1 MRQAKKVQHSTPIAL
16 KKRIRSRF
24 CAGRMESN
32 HLASLVSVKRTADG
46 VARLTIDHAAKANSL
61 SRALM
66 QEIIDALNELAR
78 DETLRAVVV
87 TGAGGKAFIGGA
99 NVDEMAAVDQAGARN
114 FITLVHRT
122 CDAVRRVPVPTIARI
137 EGYTLGAGLEF
148 AAACDIRIASES
160 STFAMPEV
168 RLGIP
173 SVVEAVL
180 LPRLIGWGRTRLLL
194 LTGRSIDA
202 AAALAWGLV
211 EEAVPAE
218 QLDAMVDRCL
228 ADILASGPQAVRLQ
242 KRLIDSWMDQP
253 IDAAITASITEFAA
267 ACTGT
272 EKEDRMRAHLEA
284 MRAARRKIE

>member
-1 MRQAKKVQHSTPIAL
+1 M
-16 KKRIRSRF
+16 
-24 CAGRMESN
+24 G
-32 HLASLVSVKRTADG
+32 SLVSVTRSADG

-61 SRALM
+61 SRLLMTQMVEALGVLSA
-66 QEIIDALNELAR
+66 DASV
-78 DETLRAVVV
+78 RALVV

-99 NVDEMAAVDQAGARN
+99 NVDEMAAVDRAGARE

-137 EGYTLGAGLEF
+137 EGYALGAGLEF
-148 AAACDIRIASES
+148 AAACDLRIASEG

-202 AAALAWGLV
+202 ATALAWGLV
-211 EEAVPAE
+211 EETAHAAD
-218 QLDAMVDRCL
+218 LDAAVDRCL

-242 KRLIDSWMDQP
+242 KRLIDSWMDRT
-253 IDAAITASITEFAA
+253 IDDAITESIGEFAT
-267 ACTGT
+267 ACA
-272 EKEDRMRAHLEA
+272 EPERADRMQAHLEA
-284 MRAARRKIE
+284 RAAAKKRS

>member
-1 MRQAKKVQHSTPIAL
+1 MNAL
-16 KKRIRSRF
+16 VAVARS
-24 CAGRMESN
+24 
-32 HLASLVSVKRTADG
+32 ADG

-66 QEIIDALNELAR
+66 TQMVEALEALSK
-78 DETLRAVVV
+78 DEALRALVV

-99 NVDEMAAVDQAGARN
+99 NVDEMAAVDKEGARE

-122 CDAVRRVPVPTIARI
+122 CNAVRRVPVPTIARI

-148 AAACDIRIASES
+148 AAACDIRIASEG

-202 AAALAWGLV
+202 ATALAWGLV
-211 EEAVPAE
+211 EEAVPAAK
-218 QLDAMVDRCL
+218 LDAAVDNCL
-228 ADILASGPQAVRLQ
+228 TDILASGPLAVRLQ
-242 KRLIDSWMDQP
+242 KRLIDSWMDRP
-253 IDAAITASITEFAA
+253 IDAAIADSIGEFAG
-267 ACTGT
+267 ACAGPERTG
-272 EKEDRMRAHLEA
+272 RMQAHLEE
-284 MRAARRKIE
+284 RAAQKKKAPKT

>member
-1 MRQAKKVQHSTPIAL
+1 MA
-16 KKRIRSRF
+16 F
-24 CAGRMESN
+24 DGM
-32 HLASLVSVKRTADG
+32 SLVTVSRSAVG

-61 SRALM
+61 SRSLMLEMIKAL
-66 QEIIDALNELAR
+66 DALSQ
-78 DETLRAVVV
+78 DESVRAVVV

-99 NVDEMAAVDQAGARN
+99 NVNEMAAVDADGARE

-122 CDAVRRVPVPTIARI
+122 CEAVRRVPVPTIARI

-148 AAACDIRIASES
+148 AAACDLRIASEGS
-160 STFAMPEV
+160 VFAMPEV

-180 LPRLIGWGRTRLLL
+180 LPRLIGWGKTRLLL

-202 AAALAWGLV
+202 ATAQAWGLV
-211 EEAVPAE
+211 EETVPASS
-218 QLDAMVDRCL
+218 LDIVVDQYL

-253 IDAAITASITEFAA
+253 IDTSIAASIEEFAMACGRPERSEFMDAHLAARTAS
-267 ACTGT
+267 
-272 EKEDRMRAHLEA
+272 
-284 MRAARRKIE
+284 RKHK

>member
-1 MRQAKKVQHSTPIAL
+1 
-16 KKRIRSRF
+16 
-24 CAGRMESN
+24 MESDGRP
-32 HLASLVSVKRTADG
+32 SLVSVARSANG

-61 SRALM
+61 SRLLMAQMIEALGS
-66 QEIIDALNELAR
+66 LAA
-78 DETLRAVVV
+78 DTGLRALVV

-99 NVDEMAAVDQAGARN
+99 NVDEMAAVDREGARE

-148 AAACDIRIASES
+148 AAACDIRIASDG

-202 AAALAWGLV
+202 QTALSWGLV
-211 EEAVPAE
+211 EEAVEAA
-218 QLDAMVDRCL
+218 QLDATVDRCV
-228 ADILASGPQAVRLQ
+228 AEILESGPQAVRLQ
-242 KRLIDSWMDQP
+242 KRLIDSWMDSAT
-253 IDAAITASITEFAA
+253 DAAIAASIGEFAG
-267 ACTGT
+267 ACAGP
-272 EKEDRMRAHLEA
+272 ERAELMRAHIEK
-284 MRAARRKIE
+284 RAAQKKKAPKT

>member
-1 MRQAKKVQHSTPIAL
+1 MGSSGAAP
-16 KKRIRSRF
+16 
-24 CAGRMESN
+24 
-32 HLASLVSVKRTADG
+32 LVSVARSADG

-66 QEIIDALNELAR
+66 TQMIEALGALSR
-78 DETLRAVVV
+78 DESLRALVI
-87 TGAGGKAFIGGA
+87 TGAGGRTFIGGA
-99 NVDEMAAVDQAGARN
+99 SVDEMAAVDKEGGRE

-137 EGYTLGAGLEF
+137 DGPALGAGVEF
-148 AAACDIRIASES
+148 AAACDIRIASDK

-202 AAALAWGLV
+202 ATALAWGLV
-211 EEAVPAE
+211 EESVPASG
-218 QLDAMVDRCL
+218 LDAAVNRCL

-242 KRLIDSWMDQP
+242 KKLIDSWMDANTG
-253 IDAAITASITEFAA
+253 DAITASIGEFAG
-267 ACTGT
+267 ACANP
-272 EKEDRMRAHLEA
+272 ERAQRMQAHLEE
-284 MRAARRKIE
+284 RAAQKKKAPKS

>member
-1 MRQAKKVQHSTPIAL
+1 M
-16 KKRIRSRF
+16 
-24 CAGRMESN
+24 
-32 HLASLVSVKRTADG
+32 ASLVSVARSADG

-66 QEIIDALNELAR
+66 TQMVEALKVLTS
-78 DETLRAVVV
+78 DPSLRALVV

-99 NVDEMAAVDQAGARN
+99 NVNEMAAVDQEGSRE

-148 AAACDIRIASES
+148 AAACDIRIASDK

-194 LTGRSIDA
+194 LTGRSIGA
-202 AAALAWGLV
+202 ATALAWGLV
-211 EEAVPAE
+211 EEAVPAAK
-218 QLDAMVDRCL
+218 LDAAVDRCL
-228 ADILASGPQAVRLQ
+228 ADILASAPQAVRLQ
-242 KRLIDSWMDQP
+242 KRLIDSWMDSP
-253 IDAAITASITEFAA
+253 IDAAIAASIAEFAG
-267 ACTGT
+267 ACAGT
-272 EKEDRMRAHLEA
+272 EKADRMRAHLEA
-284 MRAARRKIE
+284 RSAAGKKVE

>member
-1 MRQAKKVQHSTPIAL
+1 MGSDRPPAP
-16 KKRIRSRF
+16 
-24 CAGRMESN
+24 
-32 HLASLVSVKRTADG
+32 LVAVTRDPNG

-66 QEIIDALNELAR
+66 TQMIEALATLSA
-78 DETLRAVVV
+78 DESLRALVV
-87 TGAGGKAFIGGA
+87 TGAGGRAFIGGA
-99 NVDEMAAVDQAGARN
+99 NVDEMAAVDLEGARE

-148 AAACDIRIASES
+148 AAACDIRIASTGS
-160 STFAMPEV
+160 VFAMPEV

-202 AAALAWGLV
+202 STALAWGLV
-211 EEAVPAE
+211 EEAVPAS
-218 QLDAMVDRCL
+218 QLDASVDECL
-228 ADILASGPQAVRLQ
+228 AEILASGPGAVRLQ
-242 KRLIDSWMDQP
+242 KRLIDSWMDAET
-253 IDAAITASITEFAA
+253 DAAIEASIGQFANACAMPERTE
-267 ACTGT
+267 
-272 EKEDRMRAHLEA
+272 RMRAHIEERS
-284 MRAARRKIE
+284 RAKRK